1 MQEVV
6 EIQSQIDKEVKDIRK
21 SYMKALRSVE
31 KIKGKMNRLELNVSQ
46 NNSSTSEDQNALDS
60 AIEDLNKITDFQI
73 SESERA
79 WIKYQQLERDC
90 KIYAFEPTG
99 LNELKAQ
106 CKKNE
111 ELASNLLCYSLAHFK
126 RKTDKD

>member
-6 EIQSQIDKEVKDIRK
+6 EIQSQIDKELKDIRK
-21 SYMKALRSVE
+21 SYVKALRSVE
-31 KIKGKMNRLELNVSQ
+31 KIKEKMNRLELNVSH
-46 NNSSTSEDQNALDS
+46 NESSTSEDRNALDS
-60 AIEDLNKITDFQI
+60 AIEELNKITDFQI

-79 WIKYQQLERDC
+79 WMKYQKLERDC
-90 KIYAFEPTG
+90 KIYAFEPAG

-111 ELASNLLCYSLAHFK
+111 ELGSNLLCYSLAHFK

>member
-1 MQEVV
+1 LQEVV
-6 EIQSQIDKEVKDIRK
+6 KIQSQIDKEVRDIRK

-31 KIKGKMNRLELNVSQ
+31 KIKEKMNRLELKVSH
-46 NNSSTSEDQNALDS
+46 NESSTGADRNALDS
-60 AIEDLNKITDFQI
+60 AIEDLNKVTDFQI

-79 WIKYQQLERDC
+79 WVKYQQLERDC
-90 KIYAFEPTG
+90 KIYGFEPAG

-106 CKKNE
+106 CKKYD

-126 RKTDKD
+126 RKTDND